1 MSKRKAPANTYW
13 RGPVLWAKVSVKG
26 QTYRQ
31 SLRTDDPAV
40 ARRRVE
46 EFRRELTGRAHF
58 SEANRSFD
66 EVMAAWGQGI
76 ADRVSKTTA
85 KRYLCSLGQLEP
97 FLAGKTLADV
107 KGELLTEIIN
117 GRRSTGATIAT
128 IKRDLVALSSV
139 MGFAIDEGWIESN
152 PVLPRLGR
160 LKERRDPI
168 ALPDPA
174 HIENVIQA
182 APRGLASLIHAAWKT
197 GCRQA
202 ELAKAKR
209 IHFSQERRQLTVV
222 GKRNKMRTIDLS
234 PEAAGALSAAASGS
248 EWLFVS
254 EAGDRH
260 RNAAASFHRLVQ
272 RQVGQGGVTPFR
284 FHDLRHRFAVDY
296 LKAGGSIYV
305 LQQHLG
311 HDSVKTTEVYLKY
324 LSPAEQLT
332 AKFGAAMGTKSGTA
346 VFALDIIEGK

>member
-139 MGFAIDEGWIESN
+139 MGFAIDEGSYPGLGGLRNGET
-152 PVLPRLGR
+152 RLRCQILRTLKTLYRRRLVGSRASYTRHGRPGVGR
-160 LKERRDPI
+160 L
-168 ALPDPA
+168 
-174 HIENVIQA
+174 
-182 APRGLASLIHAAWKT
+182 S
-197 GCRQA
+197 
-202 ELAKAKR
+202 
-209 IHFSQERRQLTVV
+209 
-222 GKRNKMRTIDLS
+222 
-234 PEAAGALSAAASGS
+234 
-248 EWLFVS
+248 
-254 EAGDRH
+254 
-260 RNAAASFHRLVQ
+260 
-272 RQVGQGGVTPFR
+272 
-284 FHDLRHRFAVDY
+284 
-296 LKAGGSIYV
+296 
-305 LQQHLG
+305 
-311 HDSVKTTEVYLKY
+311 
-324 LSPAEQLT
+324 
-332 AKFGAAMGTKSGTA
+332 
-346 VFALDIIEGK
+346 